1 MNDIIAIKTIG
12 TIVTMWGVANS
23 CLTILNIINTSSIDK
38 NFNKNYKTF
47 WFQYV
52 SSISLFSLVYGMSY
66 SLMKKL

>member
-1 MNDIIAIKTIG
+1 MNDILAIKTIG

-52 SSISLFSLVYGMSY
+52 SSISLFSIVYGMSY
-66 SLMKKL
+66 SLMKKI